1 MREFWEYL
9 GQWNEISVAVRLVL
23 AAFFGSIIGI
33 ERGTKRR
40 PAGMRTF
47 ALVCL
52 GSALATITN
61 IYLFTFGGTGSNAT
75 DLSRIPAGVV
85 SGIGFLGVGM
95 IIITGKNSVRGLT
108 TAATLWVTATLGIA
122 IGAGDLF
129 SAILSFVLILIIVRV
144 LAIVSRR
151 QEQVSRIVSLYF
163 ELDRALGTGP
173 LLAYIKQRE
182 FKVLSMDKQ
191 KKNKASNNDIIVIIE
206 LDLNRHEDHDLLVGE
221 FGHLDCV
228 KYAEEI
234 K

>member
-1 MREFWEYL
+1 MRELWEYL
-9 GQWNEISVAVRLVL
+9 SQWNEASVALRLIL
-23 AAFFGSIIGI
+23 AALFGSIIGI

-61 IYLFTFGGTGSNAT
+61 IYLFTFGGVGSTGT
-75 DLSRIPAGVV
+75 DLSRIPAGIV

-108 TAATLWVTATLGIA
+108 TAATLWVTATLGMA
-122 IGAGDLF
+122 VGAGDLF
-129 SAILSFVLILIIVRV
+129 SAVLSFFLIIVLVRV
-144 LAIVSRR
+144 LAIVSRK
-151 QEQVSRIVSLYF
+151 QEQISRIVSLYF
-163 ELDRALGTGP
+163 ELDREQGTGA
-173 LLAYIKQRE
+173 LFEYINERKYQ
-182 FKVLSMDKQ
+182 VLSVDKQ
-191 KKNKASNNDIIVIIE
+191 KRSKSGGDEIIVIVE
-206 LDLNRHEDHDLLVGE
+206 LDIKKHQDHDLLIAQ

>member
-1 MREFWEYL
+1 MRELWEYL
-9 GQWNEISVAVRLVL
+9 SQWNEASVALRLIL
-23 AAFFGSIIGI
+23 AAVFGSIIGI

-61 IYLFTFGGTGSNAT
+61 IYLFTFGGTGSTGT
-75 DLSRIPAGVV
+75 DLSRIPAGIV

-108 TAATLWVTATLGIA
+108 TAATLWVTATLGMA

-129 SAILSFVLILIIVRV
+129 SAVLSFLLIIIIIRV
-144 LAIVSRR
+144 LAIVSRK

-163 ELDRALGTGP
+163 ELDKEQGTRP
-173 LLAYIKQRE
+173 LFEYIRE
-182 FKVLSMDKQ
+182 KEYKVLSVDKQ
-191 KKNKASNNDIIVIIE
+191 KKNKSGNEDIIVIAE
-206 LDLNRHEDHDLLVGE
+206 LDIKKHQDHDLLIAE
-221 FGHLDCV
+221 FGHLECV
-228 KYAEEI
+228 HYAEEI